1 MVKEFKYTILYRTF
15 LTAIMIICIWGTF
28 SIGESYGY
36 VIQFILT
43 IGFIWFA
50 LLGLRTRIVL
60 TEDYIVLDLG
70 RLGKRIER
78 NWSKIERL
86 SRIPLG
92 VLTMYK
98 VDCKDKPSL
107 MFSSSIENYKE
118 LLSDIVKRSPYAVID
133 DSIRKIIDKS

>member
-1 MVKEFKYTILYRTF
+1 MVKEFKYTILYRTI
-15 LTAIMIICIWGTF
+15 LTAIMIICILGTF
-28 SIGESYGY
+28 DIGKSYGY

-50 LLGLRTRIVL
+50 LIGLRARIVL

-70 RLGKRIER
+70 KLGKRIER
-78 NWSKIERL
+78 NWNKIERL

-92 VLTMYK
+92 ILTMYK
-98 VDCKDKPSL
+98 VDCADKPSL
-107 MFSSSIENYKE
+107 TFSSSIANHKE
-118 LLSDIVKRSPYAVID
+118 LLSEIVKRSPYAVID